1 MPKNKCRFSYL
12 KTAKNGTYLHWQPF
26 FLFRVYPLK
35 TEKVTLKVTLL
46 IKVVTLNS
54 NRNSNPKLK
63 ITTRKGIKKGEP

>member
-12 KTAKNGTYLHWQPF
+12 KTAKNGTYLHWQPL
-26 FLFRVYPLK
+26 FLFRAYPLK
-35 TEKVTLKVTLL
+35 TEKVTLK
-46 IKVVTLNS
+46 VTLNS